1 METDKKTLH
10 MNYRKGTTE
19 QIITVDDDFNVPDSK
34 PDIVKKIHEKGRVVI
49 EKVRASDDKV
59 SVSGNLIYA
68 LLYKTGS
75 RCACMSGSI
84 PLEEVVMLDGTTPQD
99 IIRCTTSLEDITI
112 TVINSR
118 KISVKAVIVVHIISE
133 AMYDKD
139 IVCHMDVDNL
149 QTMND
154 TVNIMQ
160 LISSKKDIFRIR
172 ESVNLP
178 SDRPNVEQIIWYDL
192 KTQSLDI
199 RACDGGISIRGEL
212 YVFCMYTAENDEE
225 GLYYYDDVIAFSGKT
240 DVAGCTEEMLADV
253 NIAPSEESLIARP
266 DANGELRIM
275 DAEIIL
281 DLDIRGYMEKEEEI
295 LADAYSP
302 ACELELVR
310 EEAMYQTFLLKNSVK
325 CRCDNRFKLPA
336 DGIMQIIGSSGRTM
350 IEDMIIS
357 DNNVVVQ
364 GAVIVDVIYIKQDDD
379 DKIGYAKYEL
389 PFTENCEI
397 SGINSDSICE
407 GHPGPLQVSTI
418 LTGGGEIDV
427 KCSATVDLMAVGRR
441 RDSFICDATV
451 SERDNEAIKNM
462 AGITGYI
469 TRENDT
475 LWNIAKKYHTTVS
488 DILETN
494 GLASDRVQ
502 PKTKLLIVKK
512 C

>member
-1 METDKKTLH
+1 M
-10 MNYRKGTTE
+10 
-19 QIITVDDDFNVPDSK
+19 
-34 PDIVKKIHEKGRVVI
+34 
-49 EKVRASDDKV
+49 
-59 SVSGNLIYA
+59 
-68 LLYKTGS
+68 
-75 RCACMSGSI
+75 
-84 PLEEVVMLDGTTPQD
+84 
-99 IIRCTTSLEDITI
+99 
-112 TVINSR
+112 
-118 KISVKAVIVVHIISE
+118 
-133 AMYDKD
+133 
-139 IVCHMDVDNL
+139 
-149 QTMND
+149 
-154 TVNIMQ
+154 
-160 LISSKKDIFRIR
+160 
-172 ESVNLP
+172 
-178 SDRPNVEQIIWYDL
+178 
-192 KTQSLDI
+192 
-199 RACDGGISIRGEL
+199 
-212 YVFCMYTAENDEE
+212 FCMYTAENDDE

-281 DLDIRGYMEKEEEI
+281 DLDIRGYIEKEEEI

-357 DNNVVVQ
+357 DNNAVVQ

-427 KCSATVDLMAVGRR
+427 KCSATVNLMAVSRR
-441 RDSFICDATV
+441 RDSFICDAAV